1 MWPFSRSKQY
11 RQLPNYLSSVFT
23 TKQSSC
29 EWYTSTKTQSITV
42 TCSPFIA
49 MFQGLHTTPPAL
61 DHFQSINMKGGKLV
75 LNPLEEGLGT
85 RLGESLPS
93 YIYLMFLY
101 MMRTPLLWVCV
112 QKWSNTGSGEGHVT
126 RLGPPSGLKM
136 KLCCYGSGYQWGFR
150 RSPSQWIVL
159 INTSSRKE
167 KGRSYKLSGR
177 KAISHR
183 PYKKPARW
191 I

>member
-11 RQLPNYLSSVFT
+11 RLPNYLSSLFVFT

-42 TCSPFIA
+42 TCSSFIA

-61 DHFQSINMKGGKLV
+61 DHFQSANMKGGKLV

-93 YIYLMFLY
+93 YTYLMFLY
-101 MMRTPLLWVCV
+101 MMRTPLLCVCV
-112 QKWSNTGSGEGHVT
+112 HWEWWRPRNKA
-126 RLGPPSGLKM
+126 
-136 KLCCYGSGYQWGFR
+136 
-150 RSPSQWIVL
+150 RSSQWTQNETLLLWQWV
-159 INTSSRKE
+159 SMRFQ
-167 KGRSYKLSGR
+167 
-177 KAISHR
+177 
-183 PYKKPARW
+183 KKPTTMNSAYKHK
-191 I
+191 